1 MNAFSKTAASQPTTA
16 RRTLPWLPVVALV
29 AALGGVLGGVL
40 GDQLGYA
47 TAFATGTVLSA
58 LGCVFLVSWLDRHPT
73 HERVAQAWR

>member
-1 MNAFSKTAASQPTTA
+1 MMDASDPAHPGTDY
-16 RRTLPWLPVVALV
+16 TLLASVVALV

-47 TAFATGTVLSA
+47 AAFATGTVLSA